1 MMIIMPPR
9 QPRLSDLPLP
19 PRTVTADLSDD
30 EITGVVSS
38 DFYDEPSVP
47 MATPVDADQTG
58 RVLSYRDL
66 EEVET
71 VYAAL
76 KLLLRRHKGEARE
89 LVRARLACALEDL

>member
-19 PRTVTADLSDD
+19 LRTVTADLSDD
-30 EITGVVSS
+30 EITGVVE
-38 DFYDEPSVP
+38 DAFNVEDTFDVP
-47 MATPVDADQTG
+47 DQDKTG

-71 VYAAL
+71 VYAAV
-76 KLLLRRHKGEARE
+76 KLLLRRHQGSARE
-89 LVRARLACALEDL
+89 LVRARLACALEES